1 MDKMIIHSEFER
13 VAKQFP
19 EKIAVEDSSR
29 CATYQELNAY
39 ANRLAH
45 AMAELSVNSKS
56 IVTIFL
62 DASIQYIAAML
73 GVLKTGAIFMPLNT
87 KFPDKRVESIINKT
101 NPRFFITGH
110 QFEVEFYDK
119 LKKLNLSVSPDR
131 WIVLGEAFNFNVKDL
146 TSGNPLANNHDFPDE
161 NPQFSLD
168 PNNGCYIM
176 TTSGSTGEPKA
187 ILGSQ
192 KGLSHFISWEISEFG
207 LNQDVRVSLL
217 SPVTFDVSLRDIFVP
232 LVAGGT
238 LCIPDEEARRN
249 PGKLFR
255 WMRQNNITLTH
266 IVPTLFRL
274 LTHEI
279 EDLGGGNDVLPNLE
293 YVLIAGEALYGSDII
308 KWRQNTG
315 NLANLINIYGPTE
328 TTLAKCFYR
337 ITTNNF
343 KPTEI
348 VPLGKPIPDTEV
360 LIIKDNKLCDVGE
373 TGEIYI
379 KTPFMSKG
387 YYNDPKLN
395 EKSFVQNPLVKNQ
408 KDIIYKTGDLGKLM
422 PDINLRF
429 EGRVDEQIKLYGNRI
444 EIAEIEVVLN
454 QHPQVRQ
461 TAITLRD
468 DAFGNKRLVA
478 YVVTQPGEQPA
489 IEALRGHIKDRLP
502 DYMIPALFITLS
514 ALPLTHNGKIDRL
527 ALPEPD
533 TTRPQMEQVYVS
545 PSNGWEKTLSKIWS
559 HVLGFNRIGVND
571 NFFDLGGNSI
581 LAAKLVVLVQEEL
594 GIELPIVKLFQYP
607 KISLLA
613 KFLSQNQSDD
623 LPFEKAK
630 DRAQRRR
637 AVFLQHRRSKA
648 RV

>member
-1 MDKMIIHSEFER
+1 
-13 VAKQFP
+13 
-19 EKIAVEDSSR
+19 
-29 CATYQELNAY
+29 
-39 ANRLAH
+39 
-45 AMAELSVNSKS
+45 
-56 IVTIFL
+56 
-62 DASIQYIAAML
+62 
-73 GVLKTGAIFMPLNT
+73 
-87 KFPDKRVESIINKT
+87 
-101 NPRFFITGH
+101 
-110 QFEVEFYDK
+110 
-119 LKKLNLSVSPDR
+119 
-131 WIVLGEAFNFNVKDL
+131 
-146 TSGNPLANNHDFPDE
+146 
-161 NPQFSLD
+161 
-168 PNNGCYIM
+168 
-176 TTSGSTGEPKA
+176 
-187 ILGSQ
+187 
-192 KGLSHFISWEISEFG
+192 
-207 LNQDVRVSLL
+207 
-217 SPVTFDVSLRDIFVP
+217 
-232 LVAGGT
+232 
-238 LCIPDEEARRN
+238 
-249 PGKLFR
+249 
-255 WMRQNNITLTH
+255 
-266 IVPTLFRL
+266 
-274 LTHEI
+274 
-279 EDLGGGNDVLPNLE
+279 
-293 YVLIAGEALYGSDII
+293 
-308 KWRQNTG
+308 
-315 NLANLINIYGPTE
+315 
-328 TTLAKCFYR
+328 
-337 ITTNNF
+337 
-343 KPTEI
+343 
-348 VPLGKPIPDTEV
+348 
-360 LIIKDNKLCDVGE
+360 
-373 TGEIYI
+373 
-379 KTPFMSKG
+379 MSKG